1 MIDNVEEMVE
11 KLVCL
16 FFLLFIDMLID
27 YFGLEEDVVISF
39 GIQMEVVEM
48 YQKEE
53 EEEEEKL
60 ENSGSEDVVYEMILI
75 LFFDQFIGLL
85 LGVSV
90 GMDDVYY
97 ISIVILL

>member
-1 MIDNVEEMVE
+1 
-11 KLVCL
+11 
-16 FFLLFIDMLID
+16 
-27 YFGLEEDVVISF
+27 
-39 GIQMEVVEM
+39 M
-48 YQKEE
+48 YWKEEE

-75 LFFDQFIGLL
+75 LFFDQLIGLL

>member
-39 GIQMEVVEM
+39 GI
-48 YQKEE
+48 
-53 EEEEEKL
+53 
-60 ENSGSEDVVYEMILI
+60 
-75 LFFDQFIGLL
+75 
-85 LGVSV
+85 
-90 GMDDVYY
+90 
-97 ISIVILL
+97 

>member
-1 MIDNVEEMVE
+1 
-11 KLVCL
+11 
-16 FFLLFIDMLID
+16 
-27 YFGLEEDVVISF
+27 
-39 GIQMEVVEM
+39 M
-48 YQKEE
+48 YWREE

-75 LFFDQFIGLL
+75 LFFDQFIGLFY
-85 LGVSV
+85 GVSV

>member
-1 MIDNVEEMVE
+1 
-11 KLVCL
+11 
-16 FFLLFIDMLID
+16 
-27 YFGLEEDVVISF
+27 
-39 GIQMEVVEM
+39 M
-48 YQKEE
+48 YQKE

-60 ENSGSEDVVYEMILI
+60 ENSGSDDVVYEMILI
-75 LFFDQFIGLL
+75 LFFDQFIGSL